1 MLDVPSNDPPTSFVR
16 VHHRAA
22 GHHVPEANMNT
33 LSSQGKHIMK
43 KLHSEIIMKHQERLT
58 ILT

>member
-1 MLDVPSNDPPTSFVR
+1 MLDVPSNDPAPSFVR
-16 VHHRAA
+16 VNHRAA
-22 GHHVPEANMNT
+22 GHHVPEANMR
-33 LSSQGKHIMK
+33 QAYHEK